1 MSQATA
7 TRIAKELAD
16 VCRDDKVS
24 GVRVFKNE
32 SSDRALKGKIN
43 GPVGTSYEGG
53 VFEIEISIPPQYP
66 FEPPKMRFVTKVYH
80 PNISSQTGA
89 ICLVSCSSLIV
100 TRGDDSLLC
109 GSNNDVE
116 LELLH

>member
-53 VFEIEISIPPQYP
+53 VFEIEITIPPQYP

-89 ICLVSCSSLIV
+89 ICLVSFTQRL
-100 TRGDDSLLC
+100 
-109 GSNNDVE
+109 
-116 LELLH
+116 